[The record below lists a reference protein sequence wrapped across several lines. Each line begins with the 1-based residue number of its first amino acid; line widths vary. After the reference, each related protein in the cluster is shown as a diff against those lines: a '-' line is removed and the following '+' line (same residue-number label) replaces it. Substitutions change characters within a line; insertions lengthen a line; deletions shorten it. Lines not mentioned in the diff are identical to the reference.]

1 MDTGASLYP
10 QQARMMSLQSV
21 RRGRLPVIHQAEETE
36 CALACLAMVL
46 NFHGH
51 KVDINTLR
59 CRHRL
64 SQHGITLKSLVT
76 LSRNLELAA
85 RPLRLDLNDL
95 GKLSLPAILHWNLN
109 HYVVLKEVSGRGIE
123 IHDPALGKKFI
134 PWVQVS
140 KSFTGV
146 ALELEPAAAF
156 REKDECRKLHFSELW
171 QHCGG
176 IRASLF
182 QLLLLSLLLQLFAIA
197 LPFYS
202 QILLDDV
209 LVNHD
214 VELLKLLA
222 IGFFLVVFFRQLT
235 ELVRSYVVL
244 YISNKVSFHFATRLC
259 RHLLHLPQEYFS
271 RRHLGD
277 IVSRFGSMNNLRDFL
292 CSGIVEI
299 LVDGLMVTSALALMF
314 YYSSSLTL
322 IALVGVFLY
331 CLVRFLTYKQLQER
345 NEEWIN
351 DRALENSFFMENIS
365 AIQGIKLACRE
376 PVRIAA
382 WQNRYVTSLNSGIR
396 VQKMG
401 INIQFAHG
409 FLTGAENILILLAG
423 SLAVIA
429 GNLSIGMLIAFIS
442 FKEHFYRSVFL
453 LVDKIFEFKVLD
465 VHLSRLA
472 DIAYTEP
479 ELVASE
485 CSNIIPPLEKASP
498 EPVSKVALE
507 NLSFRYSQ
515 DSDLL
520 FQNVSLAISDTE
532 KIAIVGPTGCGK
544 STLLKIVAGL
554 VKPEAGRVCQ
564 DGRVVAEN
572 NLAYYRSKVAGVM
585 QNDGLLSG
593 SILENITFFDSMP
606 DLDRACMV
614 ARIAR
619 IDQDITQMPMQYQT
633 QVGAMGAALSGG
645 QVQRILLARA
655 IYQQPSLLIL
665 DEATSHLDIRT
676 ETAVNKEL
684 NNLAIPCL
692 IVAHRP
698 ESVLAADKIYLLH
711 VEGLRQIG
719 HEEFRNIISKEH
731 ENDVITI

>member
-1 MDTGASLYP
+1 MTLLSK
-10 QQARMMSLQSV
+10 
-21 RRGRLPVIHQAEETE
+21 RRPRLPVVHQAEESE

-46 NFHGH
+46 SFHGH
-51 KVDINTLR
+51 NVDINTLR
-59 CRHRL
+59 YRHRL
-64 SQHGITLKSLVT
+64 SQHGITLKSLVM
-76 LSRNLELAA
+76 LSRSLELAA
-85 RPLRLDLNDL
+85 RPLRLDLDDL

-109 HYVVLKEVSGRGIE
+109 HYVVLKEVSGKGID
-123 IHDPALGKKFI
+123 IHDPAMGKKFI
-134 PWVQVS
+134 PWVQVR

-156 REKDECRKLHFSELW
+156 REKDECRKLKFSELW

-176 IRASLF
+176 IKGSLV
-182 QLLLLSLLLQLFAIA
+182 QLLLLSLFLQLFVIA

-235 ELVRSYVVL
+235 ELVRSHVVL

-331 CLVRFLTYKQLQER
+331 CLVRFSTYKQLQES

-382 WQNRYVTSLNSGIR
+382 WQNRYVASLNSGIR

-409 FLTGAENILILLAG
+409 LLSGAENILILLAG

-429 GNLSIGMLIAFIS
+429 GNLSIGMLMAFIS

-472 DIAYTEP
+472 DIAYSEP
-479 ELVASE
+479 ELAASAF
-485 CSNIIPPLEKASP
+485 SNVISPPERDSMEPVRKVTLEK
-498 EPVSKVALE
+498 
-507 NLSFRYSQ
+507 LSFRYSQ
-515 DSDLL
+515 DSELL
-520 FQNVSLAISDTE
+520 FQNISLAITGAD

-554 VKPEAGRVCQ
+554 VKPEAGRIYE
-564 DGRVVAEN
+564 DGRLVNES
-572 NLAYYRSKVAGVM
+572 NLACYRSRVAGVM

-593 SILENITFFDSMP
+593 SILENITFFDTMP
-606 DLDRACMV
+606 DIDRACLA

-619 IDQDITQMPMQYQT
+619 IEHEITLMPMQFQT
-633 QVGAMGAALSGG
+633 QVGSMGAALSGG

-655 IYQQPSLLIL
+655 IYQEPALLVL
-665 DEATSHLDIRT
+665 DEATSHLDIMT

-684 NNLAIPCL
+684 KNLAIPCL
-692 IVAHRP
+692 MVAHRP
-698 ESVLAADKIYLLH
+698 ESVLAADQIFLLQLG
-711 VEGLRQIG
+711 GLHQIG
-719 HEEFRNIISKEH
+719 HEEFRSIISKEH
-731 ENDVITI
+731 ENDLITI